1 MDKIELNTIKI
12 NNIEYV
18 ELEKINNNN
27 NTYVLLSNPN
37 NPSDYM
43 IKKLVIENNEEYL
56 YGLQNEEEFNEIL
69 KLFTKKYTN

>member
-12 NNIEYV
+12 NNIEYI
-18 ELEKINNNN
+18 ELEKINHNN

-43 IKKLVIENNEEYL
+43 IKKLVIENSEEYL
-56 YGLQNEEEFNEIL
+56 YGLQDEKEFNEIL